1 MSESVRDL
9 AQNVE
14 REVSKIMVGKESHLR
29 LMLAAILA
37 EGHILLDDLP
47 GVGKTTLIKALSL
60 ALGCQF
66 KRVQFTPDL
75 LPSDVVGMNIFD
87 RTTGTF
93 KRMEGPVMTNLL
105 LADEINRAIP
115 RTQSALLEAMEE
127 EQVTIDGETYPLPRP
142 FVVMATQNPVESE
155 TTFQLPAA
163 QMDRFLVRLSL
174 GYPSPEEEQRMLDT
188 LGDGI
193 PFSQVRTVTSGEE
206 LLRLQEEVR
215 EVFVSPEVSRY
226 IVELTAATRRDP
238 MARMGVSPRGSRSL
252 YRAAKAWAALEGRD
266 FVTPDDVQLLA
277 HPVLDHR
284 ILLSNEARLSGLTAE
299 KLLDSTLAEVPVP
312 PAAEEL
318 LHGQ

>member
-1 MSESVRDL
+1 MEQRIQEL
-9 AQNVE
+9 GRQ
-14 REVSKIMVGKESHLR
+14 
-29 LMLAAILA
+29 ILA
-37 EGHILLDDLP
+37 ETGKIIIGKERQVKLTLVALLSQGHILLDDLP
-47 GVGKTTLIKALSL
+47 GAGKTTLVKTLSIV
-60 ALGCQF
+60 LGLESRRIQF
-66 KRVQFTPDL
+66 VPDL
-75 LPSDVVGMNIFD
+75 LPADILGMNIFNQK
-87 RTTGTF
+87 TGEF
-93 KRMEGPVMTNLL
+93 QLMRGPIMTNLL

-284 ILLSNEARLSGLTAE
+284 LLLSNEARLSGLTAE